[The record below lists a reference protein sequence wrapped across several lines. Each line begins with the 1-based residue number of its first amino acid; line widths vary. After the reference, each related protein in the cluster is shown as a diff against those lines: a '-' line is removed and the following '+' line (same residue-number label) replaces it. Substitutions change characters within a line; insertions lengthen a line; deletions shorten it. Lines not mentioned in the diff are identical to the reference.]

1 MPSGRPSAECQAYA
15 LGGAKGSL
23 DLRWIPGPHGQRP
36 SAIHRSEAVGLLAG
50 FGTTFAAI
58 AGILCVF
65 LFFRIYYYGL
75 LTASRRNFESP
86 QQRGKDGSVTPSI
99 LVPRRGHGPL
109 LVFLAMLAAAPS
121 ATTLVAAEQP
131 ATWDRPL
138 PWGAKWALARGID
151 LPNPFGGSLFVVTM
165 TRDIEVSDVR
175 VTLPDN
181 EPASIGDV
189 ANFAVRNSTTLA
201 ALKADAWI
209 FPVLNLYVLAGQTWT
224 DSKLD
229 VAVTIDRVIGD
240 PVVLEASQDSE
251 VGGPLLGAG
260 ATLVAGHG
268 PWFVLA
274 DANYNY
280 SDIDEFE
287 GGIAAWFLSART
299 GWSGATRGGGW
310 RAWVGA
316 AYLKT
321 DRTLTIRQN
330 SPELGT
336 VVVEVDQRPV
346 DPLTYQVGGSLGIG
360 KRWELLLE
368 AGSNF
373 DDAFVGVLSASFRF

>member
-1 MPSGRPSAECQAYA
+1 M
-15 LGGAKGSL
+15 
-23 DLRWIPGPHGQRP
+23 
-36 SAIHRSEAVGLLAG
+36 V
-50 FGTTFAAI
+50 
-58 AGILCVF
+58 
-65 LFFRIYYYGL
+65 
-75 LTASRRNFESP
+75 
-86 QQRGKDGSVTPSI
+86 
-99 LVPRRGHGPL
+99 
-109 LVFLAMLAAAPS
+109 VFLAMLAAALS
-121 ATTLVAAEQP
+121 ATTLVAAEQS

-138 PWGAKWALARGID
+138 PWGAEWALARGID
-151 LPNPFGGSLFVVTM
+151 LPNPFGASLFVVTM

-189 ANFAVRNSTTLA
+189 ASFAVRNNTTLA

-209 FPVLNLYVLAGQTWT
+209 FPVLNLYVLAGHTWT

-268 PWFVLA
+268 PWFILA

-280 SDIDEFE
+280 SDIDALE

-299 GWSGATRGGGW
+299 GWSGATRRGGW
-310 RAWVGA
+310 RAWIGA

-321 DRTLTIRQN
+321 DRTLTIRQD
-330 SPELGT
+330 SPELGA

-346 DPLTYQVGGSLGIG
+346 VPLTYQVGGSLGIG